1 MSQKRLGVAIMGS
14 NSAAL
19 IEDIERAEAMGLEAA
34 WLTTGGANPDAITVL
49 AAAAVRTERIMLGT
63 AITPTFPRNPVA
75 VAQQVQVLGHLA
87 PGRFRLGV
95 GPSGRSGM
103 EEMFGVNFRAPLGH
117 LSEFLLILRGLLH
130 QGSVDFDGSY
140 YKARA
145 RIAAP
150 MDIPVMA
157 SALGEGAFK
166 LCGAESD
173 GAISWVCPRVYLRDV
188 ALPAMRSGAEGAGAP
203 VPPMVAHAPVC
214 VHDNPAEVR
223 DAVRQQFG
231 VFPRAPFYQ
240 RMFVAAG
247 FPEATQGAWS
257 DGMVDGVAISGGEAE
272 VAHGLRELYSFGA
285 TEILASPVAAGSDPA
300 ASLRRTMGVLAEV
313 SKTV

>member
-1 MSQKRLGVAIMGS
+1 M
-14 NSAAL
+14 
-19 IEDIERAEAMGLEAA
+19 
-34 WLTTGGANPDAITVL
+34 L

-63 AITPTFPRNPVA
+63 AITPTFSRNPVA
-75 VAQQVQVLGHLA
+75 VAQQVQVLGHLD

-188 ALPAMRSGAEGAGAP
+188 ALPAMRSVAEGAGAP

-231 VFPRAPFYQ
+231 VFPRAPFYK

-247 FPEATQGAWS
+247 FPEATEGAWS

-272 VAHGLRELYSFGA
+272 VAHGLRELYFFGA
-285 TEILASPVAAGSDPA
+285 TEILASPVAAGSNPA